1 MNKITKTSIASSKFD
16 VLNENEV
23 EELSLTT
30 TENGAEIAASGN
42 IELTTRDAA
51 ASISMRTAKVQ
62 IPTKLETGDI
72 SAERLEAN
80 VAHVDD
86 LTVGEHIYAT
96 DIEADNISLE
106 GNLNF
111 YPKIEGGRANTPIA
125 LHNAIYDL
133 TSIISELSAQDSR
146 SFNTLSVVAA
156 LTTPGVVDGKD
167 TGSLVNFASVTADR
181 IVAAEA
187 NIPAITADSLSLT
200 TLSTGTLTTEQA
212 NITAAKITG
221 NLTCKNIQ
229 STGNLSTT
237 GTIITSSRLTA
248 SELRTE
254 TIRAEDS
261 DVGITIMG
269 ADNYSYIWQSYAGL
283 TVKNTQDIKFEL
295 DQLNGY
301 KNAISIT
308 TQDGITLKENNITI
322 SHAASR
328 IHALLQLDNSLAD
341 LATIEQQIQ
350 DLQTEVNDTLDQSY
364 LTTLLTVPTSEGNFE
379 IAQLST
385 RELPAGTGLNINRI
399 IIEARNT
406 NTTPL
411 YISVWAVKSGAKT
424 LLSVSDEPIAWTAG
438 EKAEWRFDS
447 SPFTIAAGLEYLTL
461 QLIIEKNAPDTVV
474 TSSQLQMRTFIAPT
488 GYSNCRSQGGW
499 NNGRTPYV
507 KLAGYGA
514 VGQLVEDM
522 QTVQG
527 KLVELYDT
535 TAALTQ
541 KDVEFADQFTSL
553 MSHVDTIDDTVI
565 AHTTRINALSSEVS
579 ALKENAGSG
588 EGVSGDQIVDGTAAL
603 KITEN
608 DALHLSGVPAVVL
621 SNSVNTLQ
629 LYNNL
634 TVAYN
639 STDKMLLAAD
649 RISINNQ
656 NDKIE
661 MKNGEVLVRTNRM
674 LIDYDGVGPYDIE
687 LDTTNSTMLARYGR
701 FSYTN
706 HIGYDGDW
714 WRKAV
719 SYDSDLAL
727 TLGAWISGMTQLE
740 TRHFDT
746 IPVLDR
752 NPSTIEFSLLAYN
765 NCITDL
771 GVLPNVGSPIKILN
785 VELYGDINTTNQ
797 LYTTSTI
804 EAEVWYATNSSNYT
818 DFVWPDTVKFISSVP
833 DLSQP
838 NTRTRLKLR
847 REPDGTILCWH
858 LYSYEVD

>member
-16 VLNENEV
+16 ILNENEV
-23 EELSLTT
+23 EELSLTAA
-30 TENGAEIAASGN
+30 ENGAVIAASGN
-42 IELTTRDAA
+42 IELATRDEA
-51 ASISMRTAKVQ
+51 ASISIRAAKVQ
-62 IPTKLETGDI
+62 IPTKLEAGDI

-80 VAHVDD
+80 VAHVND
-86 LTVGEHIYAT
+86 LTVGEHIYAA
-96 DIEADNISLE
+96 DVEADNINLE

-111 YPKIEGGRANTPIA
+111 YPKVEGGRANTPIA

-133 TSIISELSAQDSR
+133 TSIISELSTQDSR
-146 SFNTLSVVAA
+146 SFNTLSAVAT

-167 TGSLVNFASVTADR
+167 TGNLVNFASVTADR

-200 TLSTGTLTTEQA
+200 TLSTGVLTADQA

-237 GTIITSSRLTA
+237 GSITTSSRLTA

-254 TIRAEDS
+254 TIRAEDN
-261 DVGITIMG
+261 DVGMTLMG

-308 TQDGITLKENNITI
+308 AQDGITLKENNITVTN
-322 SHAASR
+322 AASR
-328 IHALLQLDNSLAD
+328 IHALLQLDSSLAD

-350 DLQTEVNDTLDQSY
+350 DLQTEVNDTLAQSY
-364 LTTLLTVPTSEGNFE
+364 LTTLLTVPTGEGNFE

-424 LLSVSDEPIAWTAG
+424 LLSVSDEPVAWTTG
-438 EKAEWRFDS
+438 EKAEWRFDKT
-447 SPFTIAAGLEYLTL
+447 PFTIAAGLEYLTL
-461 QLIIEKNAPDTVV
+461 QLIIEDNAPDTVV
-474 TSSQLQMRTFIAPT
+474 TSSQLQMRTFIAAR
-488 GYSNCRSQGGW
+488 GYSNCRSQGAW
-499 NNGRTPYV
+499 NNGLTPYV
-507 KLAGYGA
+507 KFAGYGA

-541 KDVEFADQFTSL
+541 KDVEFANQFTSL
-553 MSHVDTIDDTVI
+553 MSHVDTIDDTVQEH
-565 AHTTRINALSSEVS
+565 ATRINALSSEVS

-588 EGVSGDQIVDGTAAL
+588 EAVSGDRIVDGTAVL

-608 DALHLSGVPAVVL
+608 DALHLSGVPYVVF

-634 TVAYN
+634 SVKYDN
-639 STDKMLLAAD
+639 SDKMLVASD
-649 RISINNQ
+649 RIIFSNQ
-656 NDKIE
+656 NTKLELSGSKVSAIAKQFIVDD
-661 MKNGEVLVRTNRM
+661 NGVS
-674 LIDYDGVGPYDIE
+674 PYSISMDSE
-687 LDTTNSTMLARYGR
+687 TSTMLAKYGR
-701 FSYTN
+701 FSYAEGIN
-706 HIGYDGDW
+706 QDEHW
-714 WRKAV
+714 WRKAHT
-719 SYDSDLAL
+719 DNKDIAL
-727 TLGAWISGMTQLE
+727 TLGAWISGMPQLDV
-740 TRHFDT
+740 RHFDVL
-746 IPVLDR
+746 PVIDHQVSS
-752 NPSTIEFSLLAYN
+752 NDITVLAYN

-771 GVLPNVGSPIKILN
+771 GTLPANGSPIRILD
-785 VELYGDINTTNQ
+785 VALMGSDTTQNP
-797 LYTTSTI
+797 YTSATL
-804 EAEVWYATNSSNYT
+804 EAEVWYNTSSTGSYAE
-818 DFVWPDTVKFISSVP
+818 FEWPEDIKFISLVP
-833 DLSQP
+833 DLSHGKH
-838 NTRTRLKLR
+838 TRLKLR
-847 REPDGTILCWH
+847 KEPNGTLLCWC
-858 LYSYEVD
+858 LYAY